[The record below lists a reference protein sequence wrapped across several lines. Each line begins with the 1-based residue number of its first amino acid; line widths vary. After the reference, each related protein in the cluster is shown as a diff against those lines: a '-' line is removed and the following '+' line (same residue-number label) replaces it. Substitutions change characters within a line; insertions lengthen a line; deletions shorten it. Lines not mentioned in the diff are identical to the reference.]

1 MILPSICHVV
11 DIEKNRVLEVA
22 ASDVL
27 TGVFKNTA
35 SDYFVIDLRNE
46 EHMNCG
52 SIPAEMNVEGRVWSK
67 ELMLE
72 GVMRCLQEM
81 KGKVPISAN
90 PDDLEEN
97 RHHALRSSR
106 RQSSRRRRS

>member
-1 MILPSICHVV
+1 MTLPSICHRI

-27 TGVFKNTA
+27 TGVFKNAA
-35 SDYFVIDLRNE
+35 SDYFVVDLRNE

-90 PDDLEEN
+90 SDRVEEN
-97 RHHALRSSR
+97 RHHALRSPR
-106 RQSSRRRRS
+106 

>member
-1 MILPSICHVV
+1 MV
-11 DIEKNRVLEVA
+11 
-22 ASDVL
+22 
-27 TGVFKNTA
+27 
-35 SDYFVIDLRNE
+35 DLRNE
-46 EHMNCG
+46 EHLNCG

-90 PDDLEEN
+90 SDRVEEN
-97 RHHALRSSR
+97 RHHALRSP
-106 RQSSRRRRS
+106 

>member
-1 MILPSICHVV
+1 MTLPSICHRI

-27 TGVFKNTA
+27 TGVFKNAA
-35 SDYFVIDLRNE
+35 SDFFVVDLRNE
-46 EHMNCG
+46 EH
-52 SIPAEMNVEGRVWSK
+52 
-67 ELMLE
+67 LMLE

-90 PDDLEEN
+90 SDALEEN
-97 RHHALRSSR
+97 RHHALRSP
-106 RQSSRRRRS
+106 